1 MPPQQIS
8 RKVIKG
14 QDEDSFLAMQALL
27 KFRTETPPVE
37 KKNKSSAI
45 PELAQR
51 SQPNN
56 HKPANMKPKSFVQ
69 QKQQPQYYYGGAPS
83 QVRASPM
90 RSPRPLPSPYSRPV
104 QQYAGV
110 QNGAT
115 NASASAAP
123 YHSNPAP
130 NPALRRFPENVHAS
144 NGITNTNAR
153 TTTDAQISVD
163 GIRGF
168 VPNSASPSMSSLQS
182 NGSPQLSAMLPP
194 HQMNDPSN
202 ISTPERKQKRAG
214 KKSTPAQLPFSEP
227 NDPNEKPDHVRKS
240 EIEAAL
246 RSRPQRGRKRENLS
260 NEERLELTRT
270 RNREHAKSTR
280 MRKKARYQELLDNEE
295 RFKEL
300 QKTRDLIHGRTQCV
314 LDFLIVRTQ
323 MLHGKL
329 SGDDTTKAELN
340 QRSTQNEPRSVS
352 FSDGLLHLGEE
363 SADTDT
369 KSTGQEE
376 SIKKDDGKPSCN
388 SSLDSSVTVNKKV
401 PISLGDVVKDI
412 TTFVYTYEPQ
422 EANNVSRNEDV
433 TRASM
438 GIPSLKCVSDMKQF
452 DDDLVR
458 SMLTNDRSG
467 LSFRAKN
474 STDGIAING
483 NGVGFVEVEVTL
495 RPSNGG
501 ISEGQEEVIV
511 VQTAILKVQFAEDSS
526 KLCSVSWHVVKDRS
540 MTLPNQHDGKS
551 SPARSSDESS
561 DSLVCQ
567 TSFPSVVSL
576 EQSHSSGAAGENSAE
591 KNHPEGNGP
600 GMNI

>member
-8 RKVIKG
+8 RTAAKG

-37 KKNKSSAI
+37 KKNKSSSI

-56 HKPANMKPKSFVQ
+56 HKPANMKPKSFGQ
-69 QKQQPQYYYGGAPS
+69 QKQQPQFYYGGPPQ

-90 RSPRPLPSPYSRPV
+90 RSPHPLPTPYSRSV

-110 QNGAT
+110 ISGVN
-115 NASASAAP
+115 NAPTSAATFN
-123 YHSNPAP
+123 SNPAP
-130 NPALRRFPENVHAS
+130 HPVLRGFPENIHAS
-144 NGITNTNAR
+144 TGVTNTR
-153 TTTDAQISVD
+153 TTTDAQIS
-163 GIRGF
+163 GNGLGGF
-168 VPNSASPSMSSLQS
+168 VPSSASPSMSSLQS
-182 NGSPQLSAMLPP
+182 NSSPQLSAKLP
-194 HQMNDPSN
+194 HQMNEPSDS
-202 ISTPERKQKRAG
+202 STPERKRKRVN
-214 KKSTPAQLPFSEP
+214 KKLTLAQLPFSEP
-227 NDPNEKPDHVRKS
+227 NDPDEKPDHVRKS

-295 RFKEL
+295 KFKEL
-300 QKTRDLIHGRTQCV
+300 QKARDLTDDRIQCV
-314 LDFLIVRTQ
+314 LDFLVVRTQ
-323 MLHGKL
+323 MLRGI
-329 SGDDTTKAELN
+329 SSVDDNTKAESSE
-340 QRSTQNEPRSVS
+340 RNEPRSVS

-363 SADTDT
+363 ASDTNT
-369 KSTGQEE
+369 KSPEQKE
-376 SIKKDDGKPSCN
+376 STKEDDSKPSCN
-388 SSLDSSVTVNKKV
+388 SSPDSRAMTNKKD
-401 PISLGDVVKDI
+401 PISLGEVVKDI
-412 TTFVYTYEPQ
+412 TTFVYMYEPNV
-422 EANNVSRNEDV
+422 ANSLSPNEDV
-433 TRASM
+433 ARASM
-438 GIPSLKCVSDMKQF
+438 GIPSLKCISDMKQF
-452 DDDLVR
+452 DDNLVR

-474 STDGIAING
+474 STDGISING
-483 NGVGFVEVEVTL
+483 IGTGFVEVEVTL

-501 ISEGQEEVIV
+501 VNEGQEEVIV
-511 VQTAILKVQFAEDSS
+511 VQTAILKVQFAEGSS
-526 KLCSVSWHVVKDRS
+526 QLCSVGWHMVQDRA
-540 MTLPNQHDGKS
+540 MALPNHLDGES
-551 SPARSSDESS
+551 SPARSPDASS

-576 EQSHSSGAAGENSAE
+576 EQSHSNGAAGENSSE
-591 KNHPEGNGP
+591 KNNPEGNGP